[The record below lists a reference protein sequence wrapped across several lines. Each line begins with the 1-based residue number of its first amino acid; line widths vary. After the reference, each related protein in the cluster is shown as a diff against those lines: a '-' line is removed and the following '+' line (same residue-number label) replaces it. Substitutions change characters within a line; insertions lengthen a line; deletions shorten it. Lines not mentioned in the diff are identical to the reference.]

1 MDKNENLLEDQIEHK
16 ELAPGVILYKE
27 YKQKNEGNIVGIF
40 IWKVEITTMSIVDFE
55 VHLDQSENIE
65 LENQTN
71 ENELKTVNKVLPF
84 ETKEV
89 ARVVLKQGW
98 KLKSKFKL
106 TMNVP
111 DKEMQYSY
119 IEHDEMMIGEQE
131 KVFRQY
137 FENLPLEIMSKEEIE
152 KELGTQKVNFI
163 DLDFLPNDDAI
174 VNPRYGENMKDIF
187 DYVIHWRR
195 PHEFCLGE
203 NINDEEIK
211 EIQIFNY
218 QDVEPN
224 DIQQGILPDNHLASA
239 LSALAEKGNLI
250 KRLFKSDKYSEYGV
264 YQVKLCINGEWNTIT
279 IDDYFPC
286 IPKSNPLVSRSPGNE
301 IWVLILEKA
310 IAKVYESYYS
320 LIHVNIADFF
330 LLLTGC
336 PSFYLNLEDIIKNDG
351 HDICMKR
358 LKTYVS
364 EKKYLVVALSKP
376 SEADA
381 NNEEEDDNMLTIGNY
396 GYTILDVKNK
406 QTDNLVFLRKIWYD
420 QKKEEKIRVYED
432 QLKQTFP
439 SVELSE
445 GQLILSKS
453 NL

>member
-1 MDKNENLLEDQIEHK
+1 MEKNENLYEDQVEHK

-27 YKQKNEGNIVGIF
+27 YKQKNEGNIVGLF

-65 LENQTN
+65 LENCTN
-71 ENELKTVNKVLPF
+71 VNELKTVNKIHPF

-89 ARVVLKQGW
+89 AKVILKQGW

-111 DKEMQYSY
+111 DKEMQYQY
-119 IEHDEMMIGEQE
+119 IEQDEALINEQE
-131 KVFRQY
+131 KVFRQFY
-137 FENLPLEIMSKEEIE
+137 ENLPLEIMSKDEIE
-152 KELGTQKVNFI
+152 KELAAQKISFI
-163 DLDFLPNDDAI
+163 DLDFIPNDDAI
-174 VNPRYGENMKDIF
+174 VNPRYGENMKDLF

-195 PHEFCLGE
+195 PHDFCLVDVEEE
-203 NINDEEIK
+203 NK

-250 KRLFKSDKYSEYGV
+250 KRLFKSDKYSAFGV
-264 YQVKLCINGEWNTIT
+264 YQVKLCIAGEWNTIT

-310 IAKVYESYYS
+310 IAKVFESYYS
-320 LIHVNIADFF
+320 LIQVNLADFF

-336 PSFYLNLEDIIKNDG
+336 PTFHLNLDELVKTDG
-351 HDICMKR
+351 HEICLKR
-358 LKTYVS
+358 LKTFVS

-376 SEADA
+376 NESELGNDEA
-381 NNEEEDDNMLTIGNY
+381 EDDMLTIGNY
-396 GYTILDVKNK
+396 GYTVLDIKNNHS
-406 QTDNLVFLRKIWYD
+406 DYLVTLRKIWFD
-420 QKKEEKIRVYED
+420 QKKEENIRLYEEE
-432 QLKQTFP
+432 LKKNFP
-439 SVELSE
+439 MLETNE
-445 GQLILSKS
+445 GQLTLSK
-453 NL
+453 